1 MASPYKM
8 KGHALP
14 GPNQKKSPMKE
25 PLSALAIGLLS
36 SAAGAAVSGGIGA
49 ISKSA
54 SNKKAEKAQKEQAA
68 ADARENAAASIGK
81 KKIGSSTKLI

>member
-14 GPNQKKSPMKE
+14 GPNQKKSPMKL
-25 PLSALAIGLLS
+25 PITTAILAS
-36 SAAGAAVSGGIGA
+36 MAGAAVSGGIGA
-49 ISKSA
+49 LSKSA

-68 ADARENAAASIGK
+68 REASENAAASIGK

>member
-8 KGHALP
+8 KGHSLP

-25 PLSALAIGLLS
+25 PISLTAAILAS
-36 SAAGAAVSGGIGA
+36 MAGAAVSGGIGA
-49 ISKSA
+49 ASKAA

-68 ADARENAAASIGK
+68 ADARENAVASIGK